1 MEWVVGI
8 VGRVGQ
14 PKKASHISRNAIC
27 SQVICLAPTESS
39 KFFHSSQTK
48 NHQEP
53 PPVSLSRLRC
63 HRNSDIR
70 DHLEKT
76 LLPTPTSRSPPRGQS
91 AGRDLKSM
99 KGEEKK
105 GGRKGSRAG
114 ESYSGREGQIRR
126 EGEGGKERRREGERR
141 RGREKE
147 RRRQKK
153 KKERIRERE
162 TMRERG
168 RETTKLQKARRNIG
182 VCAGVLI

>member
-63 HRNSDIR
+63 HRNSDTR

-126 EGEGGKERRREGERR
+126 EGGRERKGKKGGENEKEEEGEKKREEERRRR
-141 RGREKE
+141 
-147 RRRQKK
+147 
-153 KKERIRERE
+153 
-162 TMRERG
+162 MR
-168 RETTKLQKARRNIG
+168 K
-182 VCAGVLI
+182 

>member
-14 PKKASHISRNAIC
+14 SKKASHISRNAIC

-76 LLPTPTSRSPPRGQS
+76 LLPTPTSRSPPLGQS
-91 AGRDLKSM
+91 ADRDLKSM

-114 ESYSGREGQIRR
+114 ESYSGREGQIRK
-126 EGEGGKERRREGERR
+126 EG
-141 RGREKE
+141 
-147 RRRQKK
+147 
-153 KKERIRERE
+153 
-162 TMRERG
+162 ERG
-168 RETTKLQKARRNIG
+168 REGKEERMRKKKRERKREKKREEEE
-182 VCAGVLI
+182 